1 MLSLSRSGSDTILP
15 RRVTGPDQ
23 SSQLLSPLLPSPPFM
38 SSSASHIGGVA
49 CDDAQL
55 SHLLKHFS
63 SSAFSSTALVYLQA
77 IVPAYLFTTAQ
88 AAKLVATLSMSN
100 DRLKAIAMLHESLS
114 NPQDSKPLL
123 DLFSMSSDKSKAEE
137 TLKKFLPHAP
147 CKLAV
152 YKIEDDG
159 HRSAADMQ
167 RLISA
172 MDKASMSSDK
182 VAAVEAEI
190 ASHPSP
196 PFEPAHLVS
205 ILKKFS
211 FSSDALKVLN
221 LLVPTGM
228 VYPMTCAQLIE
239 VLKVYSMSSDQLA
252 MLPVLKKF
260 IVDPQNK
267 LDVIAHYSMSSDK
280 EKAELILR
288 DCVIRKQPPTP
299 PAAAIQ
305 AALKKVGK
313 CPAGYDWNQI
323 KGGWRCAAGGHYV
336 ADAQL
341 AAAMK

>member
-1 MLSLSRSGSDTILP
+1 MA
-15 RRVTGPDQ
+15 
-23 SSQLLSPLLPSPPFM
+23 
-38 SSSASHIGGVA
+38 SASSNIGGVA

-55 SHLLKHFS
+55 TRLLKHFS
-63 SSAFSSTALVYLQA
+63 SSGFSSTAMVYLQA

-88 AAKLVATLSMSN
+88 AAKLLATISMSN
-100 DRLKAIAMLHESLS
+100 DKLKALAMLQASLS
-114 NPQDSKPLL
+114 NPADTKPLV
-123 DLFSMSSDKSKAEE
+123 DLFSMSGDKAKAEE
-137 TLKKFLPHAP
+137 TLKKFVPHTA

-159 HRSAADMQ
+159 HRSAADMT
-167 RLISA
+167 RLMSA
-172 MDKASMSSDK
+172 IDKASMSADK
-182 VAAVEAEI
+182 VKAVESEI
-190 ASHPSP
+190 AAHPSP
-196 PFEPAHLVS
+196 PFEPAHLVQ

-211 FSSDALKVLN
+211 FSSDAINVLN
-221 LLVPTGM
+221 LLVPGGM
-228 VYPMTCAQLIE
+228 VYPMTCAQLID
-239 VLKVYSMSSDQLA
+239 VLKVYSMSNDQLA
-252 MLPVLKKF
+252 VLPVLKKF

-267 LDVIAHYSMSSDK
+267 LDVIAHYSFSSDK
-280 EKAELILR
+280 EKAEVILR

-313 CPAGYDWNQI
+313 CPAGYDWVQV